1 MKVTLSSFNV
11 GDLKMIVVYLRGSEW
26 CGSGG
31 CGMLV
36 LEESGSFYK
45 VIGDE
50 AVVQLPIRLGDH
62 TSHGMPDLIV
72 HVQGGG
78 LIKGYDA
85 ELSFN
90 GRSYP
95 DNPTVSPARKL
106 SKPSSARVLIRQCD
120 PAEPL
125 Y

>member
-26 CGSGG
+26 YGSGG

-36 LEESGSFYK
+36 LEESGSSYK

-50 AVVQLPIRLGDH
+50 TVVQLPIRLGDH

-78 LIKGYDA
+78 LIKA
-85 ELSFN
+85 MMQNSLS
-90 GRSYP
+90 
-95 DNPTVSPARKL
+95 TE
-106 SKPSSARVLIRQCD
+106 D
-120 PAEPL
+120 PIQTIQPCLQHAN
-125 Y
+125 